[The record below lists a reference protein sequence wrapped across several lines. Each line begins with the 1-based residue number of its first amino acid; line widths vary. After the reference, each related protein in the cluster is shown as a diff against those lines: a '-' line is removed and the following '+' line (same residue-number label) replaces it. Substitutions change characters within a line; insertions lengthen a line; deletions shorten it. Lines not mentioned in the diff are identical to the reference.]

1 MKRQKLQY
9 SYVFIHPDKWTA
21 TLMAE
26 ERPVNNLF
34 AEMLTPENVVKL
46 AWHVKRLAL
55 LQGT

>member
-1 MKRQKLQY
+1 M
-9 SYVFIHPDKWTA
+9 D
-21 TLMAE
+21 E
-26 ERPVNNLF
+26 ERPANNLF